1 LTASGFIGELQGNC
15 LGNATSATTASY
27 LAITDESA
35 DTTCFPLFVT
45 AATGSMLLPKTGTN
59 LSFNSDT
66 GVLTAT
72 GFAGPLT
79 GNSSTATALATG
91 RTIGMTGDVVWTSAS
106 FDGSG
111 NVTGAATI
119 QAASVDESMLEVSN
133 APTNGYV
140 LTARSGN
147 TGGMTWEDLGASFD
161 TAGTAIAMAIA
172 LG

>member
-1 LTASGFIGELQGNC
+1 
-15 LGNATSATTASY
+15 
-27 LAITDESA
+27 
-35 DTTCFPLFVT
+35 
-45 AATGSMLLPKTGTN
+45 
-59 LSFNSDT
+59 
-66 GVLTAT
+66 
-72 GFAGPLT
+72 
-79 GNSSTATALATG
+79 
-91 RTIGMTGDVVWTSAS
+91 MTGDVVWTSAS

-147 TGGMTWEDLGASFD
+147 TGGMTWEDLGTAYD
-161 TAGTAIAMAIA
+161 PAGTGIAMAIA